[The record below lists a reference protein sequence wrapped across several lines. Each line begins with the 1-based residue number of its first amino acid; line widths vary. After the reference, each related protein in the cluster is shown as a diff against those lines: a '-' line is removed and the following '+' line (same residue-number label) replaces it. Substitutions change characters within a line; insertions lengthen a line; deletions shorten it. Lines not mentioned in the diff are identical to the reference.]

1 LDKSDFSFGQGPAA
15 IGHRVENC
23 LFRNFGGAAVMSAT
37 AVIPRNPQ
45 QIGNFLARDGGCAG
59 GDPRRRDL

>member
-1 LDKSDFSFGQGPAA
+1 
-15 IGHRVENC
+15 
-23 LFRNFGGAAVMSAT
+23 MSAT

-59 GDPRRRDL
+59 GDPRRRHL